1 MSLVVN
7 TDTESEIAWSLI
19 VNTDPES
26 DRELDEVR
34 DALKALQ
41 ARQTVLTQQLA
52 HADKKIN
59 TMKGI
64 IGTQAGEIINLKD
77 ALGMAEKLMELMRE
91 SKEKVVSL
99 IHPKTENK
107 ASQANIEIV
116 TARAKEHATR
126 TRTSKKVKNK
136 LIQAPVLATD
146 FSKTK
151 ITQTYNGR
159 KQRGTQY
166 KVGDT
171 EVKPYKV
178 GDPGR
183 ENCSDSEDYD
193 ALRICYIGAVQ
204 DYYETDDGY

>member
-77 ALGMAEKLMELMRE
+77 ALGMAEKLMELMRG

-99 IHPKTENK
+99 FHPKTENK

-116 TARAKEHATR
+116 TATAKEQATR
-126 TRTSKKVKNK
+126 TRTSKR
-136 LIQAPVLATD
+136 L
-146 FSKTK
+146 KTGSSRHPSWQ
-151 ITQTYNGR
+151 QTSPRRRPHKHTMVENR
-159 KQRGTQY
+159 
-166 KVGDT
+166 
-171 EVKPYKV
+171 EV
-178 GDPGR
+178 R
-183 ENCSDSEDYD
+183 NTR
-193 ALRICYIGAVQ
+193 L
-204 DYYETDDGY
+204 ETLK

>member
-41 ARQTVLTQQLA
+41 DRQAVLTQQLA
-52 HADKKIN
+52 HDDTKIN

-77 ALGMAEKLMELMRE
+77 ALGMAEKRMELMRE

-99 IHPKTENK
+99 FHPKTENK

-116 TARAKEHATR
+116 TAMAKEHATR

-136 LIQAPVLATD
+136 LIQAPVIATD

-171 EVKPYKV
+171 EVKQYKV
-178 GDPGR
+178 GDTGG
-183 ENCSDSEDYD
+183 ENCSDSEDFEE
-193 ALRICYIGAVQ
+193 LKICYIGAVQ
-204 DYYETDDGY
+204 EFYDTDDGY